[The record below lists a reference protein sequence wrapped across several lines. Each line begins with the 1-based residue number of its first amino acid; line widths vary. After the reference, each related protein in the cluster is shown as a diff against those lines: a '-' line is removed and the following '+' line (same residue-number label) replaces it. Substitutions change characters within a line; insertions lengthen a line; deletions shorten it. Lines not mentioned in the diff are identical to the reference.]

1 MAQKTQPTPTPVA
14 VTLLRDHTHKGEPH
28 KKDAVIHVAPLVAK
42 WLVQQGVGQADLP
55 NEEGK

>member
-1 MAQKTQPTPTPVA
+1 MAPKDQTKPSVVA

-28 KKDAVIHVAPLVAK
+28 KKDAVIHVAPVVAK

-55 NEEGK
+55 NEGK